1 MNINSLGTSNFSLNI
16 GQNKNATDGVLE
28 KLAALHTIT
37 NESPADLIIYNQQQ
51 SDMLVA
57 SQKVQNANESYSML
71 RVSDNALQSLKESAM
86 ELNTQNVARN
96 SAALNSDQK
105 AMIDADSNALLRSM
119 KDTVEQ
125 TTYNGQQLLSDI
137 KVDSIDASNQESV
150 QNFMNML
157 DRRLGDVGAAMNA
170 TVSEINQQSS
180 LVTNLA
186 YSKETKEY
194 DVADLVNQLRSD
206 ETKLNASLFAQA
218 HSSESLAQRIGTL
231 LK

>member
-16 GQNKNATDGVLE
+16 GQNKNATDGVLQ

-86 ELNTQNVARN
+86 ELNTQSVARN

-105 AMIDADSNALLRSM
+105 AMIDADSNALMRSM

-150 QNFMNML
+150 QNFMSML

-194 DVADLVNQLRSD
+194 DVADLVNQLRSGD
-206 ETKLNASLFAQA
+206 TKLNASLFAQA

-231 LK
+231 LG

>member
-28 KLAALHTIT
+28 KLAALHTIN

-71 RVSDNALQSLKESAM
+71 RVSDSALQSLKESAL
-86 ELNTQNVARN
+86 ELNTQSVARN

-105 AMIDADSNALLRSM
+105 AMIDADSNALLRAM

-125 TTYNGQQLLSDI
+125 TSYNGQQLISDI
-137 KVDSIDASNQESV
+137 KVDSIDASSQESV
-150 QNFMNML
+150 QNFMSML

-194 DVADLVNQLRSD
+194 DVADLVNQLRSGD
-206 ETKLNASLFAQA
+206 TKLNASLFAQA
-218 HSSESLAQRIGTL
+218 HSTEFLAQRIGTL
-231 LK
+231 LQ

>member
-1 MNINSLGTSNFSLNI
+1 MNVNSLGTSNFNLNI
-16 GQNKNATDGVLE
+16 GQNKSSTDGVLE
-28 KLAALHTIT
+28 KLAAMHAIT

-86 ELNTQNVARN
+86 ELNTQSVARN

-125 TTYNGQQLLSDI
+125 TTYNGQQLLGDI
-137 KVDSIDASNQESV
+137 KIDTIDASNQESV
-150 QNFMNML
+150 QNFMSML

-194 DVADLVNQLRSD
+194 DVADLVNQLRSG

-218 HSSESLAQRIGTL
+218 HSSESLAQRVGTL

>member
-1 MNINSLGTSNFSLNI
+1 MNVNSLGSSNFNLNI
-16 GQNKNATDGVLE
+16 GQNKSSTDGVLE
-28 KLAALHTIT
+28 KLAAMHAIT

-51 SDMLVA
+51 SDMVVA

-71 RVSDNALQSLKESAM
+71 RVSDNALQSLKEGAM
-86 ELNTQNVARN
+86 ELNTQSVARN

-125 TTYNGQQLLSDI
+125 TTYNGQQLLGDI
-137 KVDSIDASNQESV
+137 KIDTIDASNQESV

-194 DVADLVNQLRSD
+194 DVADLVNQLRSG

-218 HSSESLAQRIGTL
+218 HSSESLAQRVGTL

>member
-28 KLAALHTIT
+28 KLAALHTIN

-86 ELNTQNVARN
+86 ELNTQSVARN

-137 KVDSIDASNQESV
+137 KVDSIDASSQESV
-150 QNFMNML
+150 QNFMSML

-194 DVADLVNQLRSD
+194 DVADLVNQLRSGD
-206 ETKLNASLFAQA
+206 TKLNASLFAQA
-218 HSSESLAQRIGTL
+218 HASESLAQRIGTL
-231 LK
+231 LQ